1 MNSKVILGTMLLAFF
16 FSFSMLPSA
25 FSLTDEEATK
35 LVKDIDQTIYPLE
48 CRIMGEMKNFQGE
61 GRQTENRMEVL
72 RKDDMLLAIFL
83 SPPIQKEQKFLRNG
97 DNMWTYL
104 PRSKRVMRI
113 SAKERSMG
121 GEANN
126 SDVMRVDL
134 VKDYIV
140 KYIGDESLDSTTCYK
155 LELLGKERKVAY
167 KKIIYWISKDQKLPV
182 KRELYSIS
190 GRLMKNM
197 YFEDVKKINGVD
209 RPTKWI
215 IENVIDPTYRTE
227 FLFLEIDEEARFRNT
242 MFTPAYLKHM

>member
-1 MNSKVILGTMLLAFF
+1 MSTKILLKTTIVFF
-16 FSFSMLPSA
+16 IFFLNVSPA

-35 LVKDIDQTIYPLE
+35 LVRDIDETIYPLE
-48 CRIMGEMKNFQGE
+48 CKITGEMKNYEGK

-97 DNMWTYL
+97 DNMWMYL

-134 VKDYIV
+134 IKDYTI
-140 KYIGDESLDSTTCYK
+140 KYLGDETLNSVECYK
-155 LELLGKERKVAY
+155 LELSGKERKVAY
-167 KKIIYWISKDQKLPV
+167 NKIIYWISKDQKLPV

-190 GRLMKNM
+190 GKLMKNM
-197 YFEDVKKINGVD
+197 YFEDVKEINGVE

-215 IENVIDPTYRTE
+215 IENAIDKTYRSE
-227 FLFLEIDEEARFRNT
+227 FNFLKIDEEASFRNN
-242 MFTPAYLKHM
+242 MFTPTYLKNM

>member
-1 MNSKVILGTMLLAFF
+1 
-16 FSFSMLPSA
+16 
-25 FSLTDEEATK
+25 
-35 LVKDIDQTIYPLE
+35 
-48 CRIMGEMKNFQGE
+48 
-61 GRQTENRMEVL
+61 MEVL
-72 RKDDMLLAIFL
+72 RKDDRLLAIFL

-97 DNMWTYL
+97 DNMWMYL

-134 VKDYIV
+134 VKDYEI
-140 KYIGDESLDSTTCYK
+140 KYLGDETLDSTLCHK
-155 LELLGKERKVAY
+155 LELSGKERKVAY
-167 KKIIYWISKDQKLPV
+167 KKIIYWISKDEALPV

-190 GRLMKNM
+190 GKLMKNM

-215 IENVIDPTYRTE
+215 IENAIDPTYRTE
-227 FLFLEIDEEARFRNT
+227 FLFREIDEEVRFRNNV
-242 MFTPAYLKHM
+242 FTPAYLKNM